1 MPESHKGRAQSERS
15 MMGGTRHR
23 RKAHGRRRLWA
34 RSIAVLVPLA
44 LVLVAS
50 LAPIG
55 QAHTVSERTPE
66 EESLVAAKRV
76 EQEERKQAEREERK
90 SAEQQEREERVASRK
105 AARQPSKRATLHPVP
120 NQRER
125 EQAVVTFDC
134 DEVKLDWRGFRTGPD
149 PYNTVSELVTID
161 HGDATHTEFT
171 FAGTSASNT
180 VTFPLLAPGGYVIDV
195 QGHWRHSTANGLS
208 GGFDMHAPVKCPPTP
223 MFTIEKLQQLE
234 GGGSFT
240 KSTLSGGVGQA
251 VDYEIV
257 VTNTGNVPLTLGDF
271 TDPHCEAGTLS
282 GPEPSATV
290 EAHASAKYTC
300 KHVLTLADRAA
311 GSYSNE
317 ATVTGT
323 PPGGD
328 GSSITHTSNP
338 VTVEVPPPT
347 PAFSLEKLQ
356 KIAGGASPYTTSTL
370 TGAVGQTVDYEIVVK
385 NTGNVALTFASPTDE
400 GCDAGTISGGSIGG
414 LLAAGASTSYTCTH
428 VLSATDQSAGSHA
441 NAVTLTATPTE
452 GDESPVTST
461 SNTVLT
467 DVAPPTPHN
476 NTNGETH
483 EPATGSSKTGSGTS
497 GILSS
502 TVNQS
507 GVLAFSSA
515 TIPALKGP
523 EGCVRASFRVSIKSA
538 GVASVTFYMDGHKL
552 KTLTAKNAHKG
563 LLTIQISVAKLTL
576 GSHKLVAK
584 ITTTHTAS
592 TKAKQ
597 GSRSIMV
604 LRCRSAVVTPKFTG

>member
-1 MPESHKGRAQSERS
+1 MPESHKGRVQSERS
-15 MMGGTRHR
+15 MMGGPRNR
-23 RKAHGRRRLWA
+23 RRAHGRRRLWA

-55 QAHTVSERTPE
+55 QAQTVSEQTPE

-76 EQEERKQAEREERK
+76 EREERKQAEREERK
-90 SAEQQEREERVASRK
+90 RAEQHEREERVASRK

-125 EQAVVTFDC
+125 QQAVVTFDC
-134 DEVKLDWRGFRTGPD
+134 GDVKLDWRGFRAGPD

-161 HGDATHTEFT
+161 HGDGTHTEFT

-180 VTFPLLAPGGYVIDV
+180 VTFLLLAPGGYVIDV

-208 GGFDMHAPVKCPPTP
+208 GGFDMHAPVKCAPTP

-234 GGGSFT
+234 GSGSFT
-240 KSTLSGGVGQA
+240 KSTLTGGVGQT

-257 VTNTGNVPLTLGDF
+257 VTNTGNVALTLSSF
-271 TDPHCEAGTLS
+271 TDPHCEAGTIS
-282 GPEPSATV
+282 GPEPGATV

-300 KHVLTLADRAA
+300 KHVLTLADRVA

-317 ATVTGT
+317 ASVTGT
-323 PPGGD
+323 PPDGD
-328 GSSITHTSNP
+328 GTPITHPSNV

-347 PAFSLEKLQ
+347 PALSIEKLQ
-356 KIAGGASPYTTSTL
+356 KIAGGSSPYTTSTL
-370 TGAVGQTVDYEIVVK
+370 TGGVGQTVDYEILVK
-385 NTGNVALTFASPTDE
+385 NTGNVALTLASPTDA
-400 GCDAGTISGGSIGG
+400 GCDAGTITGGPIGG

-441 NAVTLTATPTE
+441 NVVTLIATPNE
-452 GDESPVTST
+452 GEESPVTST

-467 DVAPPTPHN
+467 DVPPPSPPT
-476 NTNGETH
+476 GQAH
-483 EPATGSSKTGSGTS
+483 EPTTGGPKTSPSSPGSSGV
-497 GILSS
+497 LPS
-502 TVNQS
+502 TISQS

-523 EGCVRASFRVSIKSA
+523 EGCVRASFHVSIKSA

-604 LRCRSAVVTPKFTG
+604 LRCRSAVVTPRFTG